1 MKTIAYLMPSFP
13 VLSETFVGNEIRA
26 MQAQGHHIVPFAFER
41 NEGIAQ
47 PIDLMLADQLQLLIE
62 APVAKTLWQLSAS
75 PSRLQFA
82 MQFVNQQQGL
92 PKRSLLWYGARLAAL
107 VEKHGCQ
114 HIHAHFGLASA
125 ATAIVAAR
133 LAGVT
138 VSFTCHGY
146 DVYRAPADLPLKL
159 RAANFVVA
167 VSDEMKRDMLA
178 MAPQA
183 NIKRIRCGVD
193 LAQFK
198 STVHNPFNQ
207 KRLLYLGR
215 LSETK
220 GVDRLLHAL
229 ANIPARDRPKL
240 DIVGDGP
247 LRLPLLKKMIAL
259 DLIGYVYFVGAKSST
274 WLCNNYQR
282 YTALV
287 APFIVT
293 ETGVRDTGPLV
304 IKEAMAL
311 HLPIITTN
319 IEACREMLCD
329 AQGQFIPVGA
339 MVEFGNHFALS
350 AAIRSL
356 LNQSPQVLRAMGDTG
371 HEHLLA
377 NFQISTQAAQL
388 SQAIASCQQE
398 VHHVANADY

>member
-1 MKTIAYLMPSFP
+1 MNTIAYLMPSFP
-13 VLSETFVGNEIRA
+13 VLSETFIGNEIRA
-26 MQAQGHHIVPFAFER
+26 MQAQGHQVIPFAFER
-41 NEGIAQ
+41 NDGPAQ

-62 APVAKTLWQLSAS
+62 ASVAKTLWQLSAS

-92 PKRSLLWYGARLAAL
+92 PRRSLLWYGARLAAL

-146 DVYRAPADLPLKL
+146 DIYRSPADLPLKL
-159 RAANFVVA
+159 RAANFAVA
-167 VSDEMKRDMLA
+167 VCDEMQRDMLA
-178 MAPQA
+178 LAPDA
-183 NIKRIRCGVD
+183 VIKRIRCGVD
-193 LAQFK
+193 LEQFK
-198 STVHNPFNQ
+198 STAHNPFDQ

-229 ANIPARDRPKL
+229 ANIPARNRPKL

-259 DLIGYVYFVGAKSST
+259 DLIGYVYFLGAKSST
-274 WLCNNYQR
+274 WFCNNHQR
-282 YTALV
+282 YSALV
-287 APFIVT
+287 APFVVT
-293 ETGVRDTGPLV
+293 DQGVKDTGPLV

-311 HLPIITTN
+311 RLPVITTD
-319 IEACREMLCD
+319 IEGCREMVCD
-329 AQGQFIPVGA
+329 AKGQPLPIGL
-339 MVEFGNHFALS
+339 MVKTGDHFALA
-350 AAIRSL
+350 AAIRQL
-356 LNQSPQVLRAMGDTG
+356 LALPPETLREMGRSG
-371 HEHLLA
+371 FAHLRA
-377 NFQISTQAAQL
+377 NFQIIDQAEQL
-388 SQAIASCQQE
+388 SDAIIACQQE
-398 VHHVANADY
+398 VRHVEPAIH